1 MQPTTKAII
10 AALKILKK
18 ENPNSAAIA
27 LLEDALKH
35 SMKHYIM
42 NMAAMGA
49 VVELED
55 IEQELKNGL
64 KLLDI
69 FNKKSIN

>member
-1 MQPTTKAII
+1 MQQTNKSII

-27 LLEDALKH
+27 LLEDGLKY
-35 SMKHYIM
+35 SMKYYVM

-49 VVELED
+49 VVELEE

-69 FNKKSIN
+69 FNKK

>member
-1 MQPTTKAII
+1 MQQTTKAII

-18 ENPNSAAIA
+18 ENPKSAAID
-27 LLEDALKH
+27 LLEEALKH
-35 SMKHYIM
+35 SMKDYIM

-69 FNKKSIN
+69 FNKK

>member
-1 MQPTTKAII
+1 MQQTTKAII

-18 ENPNSAAIA
+18 ENSESAAIE

-35 SMKHYIM
+35 SMKHYVM

-49 VVELED
+49 VVELEE

-64 KLLDI
+64 KLLDV
-69 FNKKSIN
+69 FNRQ

>member
-1 MQPTTKAII
+1 MQQSTKAII
-10 AALKILKK
+10 AALKILKN
-18 ENPNSAAIA
+18 ENPDSAAIA

-35 SMKHYIM
+35 SMKHYVM

-49 VVELED
+49 VVELEE

-64 KLLDI
+64 KLLDV
-69 FNKKSIN
+69 FNKR